1 MARGGINKAI
11 VLEAR
16 HALLAR
22 GQNPSIDAMRIELG
36 NTGSRTTIHRYLK
49 EIEEAEAPMRAPR
62 EPRERFSA
70 ELTNL
75 VSRLLERMT
84 QESGAAITDAQAMF
98 DQQKAELEKQLEVSQ
113 SELASLQR
121 RFDSQRSALE
131 MHEAELQTSQTSLQA
146 ELTRNARLSQSC
158 SDLELRVQEK
168 DEQIRSLEEKHLHS
182 RDALEHYRNAVK
194 EQRDQEQQR
203 HEGQVQQVQ
212 VELRQL
218 QQTLMVKQDE
228 LTRLNRDNERLL
240 SEARQQAKAVA
251 THEDAAA
258 RLTGEIAAM
267 KTAVAKADGAK
278 EALQE
283 QLGLSRAESKRL
295 EEGLS
300 RASAQL
306 AEAQRLSEQ
315 YFAELTQLPQ
325 TTDHP
330 DAENQSKNQIEKRK
344 LQKIKPRES

>member
-16 HALLAR
+16 NALLAR

-49 EIEEAEAPMRAPR
+49 EIEEAEAPIRAPR
-62 EPRERFSA
+62 EPSERFSA

-98 DQQKAELEKQLEVSQ
+98 DRQKAELEKQLEVSQ
-113 SELASLQR
+113 SEFASLQR
-121 RFDSQRSALE
+121 QFDSQRSALE
-131 MHEAELQTSQTSLQA
+131 MQAAELQTSQTSLQT
-146 ELTRNARLSQSC
+146 EITRNARLSQSC

-182 RDALEHYRNAVK
+182 RDALEHYRNAIK
-194 EQRDQEQQR
+194 EQREQEQRR
-203 HEGQVQQVQ
+203 HEGQLQQVQ

-218 QQTLMVKQDE
+218 QQTQILKQDE

-240 SEARQQAKAVA
+240 SETRQQTKSMAMQA
-251 THEDAAA
+251 DAMQ
-258 RLTGEIAAM
+258 RLTGEIADM
-267 KTAVAKADGAK
+267 KIAVAKAEGAK
-278 EALQE
+278 EMLQE
-283 QLGLSRAESKRL
+283 QLAVSSTEVKRL
-295 EEGLS
+295 ECAVALADVQTDEAKNLL
-300 RASAQL
+300 AQAVAELAQL
-306 AEAQRLSEQ
+306 
-315 YFAELTQLPQ
+315 
-325 TTDHP
+325 
-330 DAENQSKNQIEKRK
+330 
-344 LQKIKPRES
+344 LQDGNERNGL

>member
-16 HALLAR
+16 NALLAR

-49 EIEEAEAPMRAPR
+49 EIEEAEAPVRAPR
-62 EPRERFSA
+62 EHSERFSA

-113 SELASLQR
+113 SELASLR
-121 RFDSQRSALE
+121 RELDSQRSALAVQA
-131 MHEAELQTSQTSLQA
+131 AELQTSQTSLQA

-158 SDLELRVQEK
+158 GDLELRVQEK

-240 SEARQQAKAVA
+240 NEARQQAKAAA
-251 THEDAAA
+251 THEDAAV
-258 RLTGEIAAM
+258 RLTGEIAAI

-278 EALQE
+278 ETLQE
-283 QLGLSRAESKRL
+283 QLGLSRAESKQL

-306 AEAQRLSEQ
+306 AEANRLLEQ
-315 YFAELTQLPQ
+315 YSAELTQLRQ
-325 TTDHP
+325 STDHP
-330 DAENQSKNQIEKRK
+330 DAENQAPQNKSKGE
-344 LQKIKPRES
+344 LD

>member
-11 VLEAR
+11 VQKAR
-16 HALLAR
+16 ESLLAR
-22 GQNPSIDAMRIELG
+22 GENPSIDAVRIELG
-36 NTGSRTTIHRYLK
+36 NTGSKTTIHRYLK
-49 EIEEAEAPMRAPR
+49 EIEDFDPRPRAA
-62 EPRERFSA
+62 RERLSD
-70 ELTNL
+70 ELTEL
-75 VSRLLERMT
+75 VAGLLQRMT
-84 QESGAAITDAQAMF
+84 EEGGEALAHAQARF
-98 DQQKAELEKQLEVSQ
+98 DEQRIELEQKLDGLNT
-113 SELASLQR
+113 ELASLQCEV
-121 RFDSQRSALE
+121 DSQKGAL
-131 MHEAELQTSQTSLQA
+131 ALQADKLQICQTSLQA
-146 ELTRNARLSQSC
+146 ELTRNARLSQNC
-158 SDLELRVQEK
+158 SDLEIRVQEK

-182 RDALEHYRNAVK
+182 REALEHYRNAVK

-240 SEARQQAKAVA
+240 SEARQQVKAAA
-251 THEDAAA
+251 TNEDAAI

-283 QLGLSRAESKRL
+283 QLSMSRTESKRL
-295 EEGLS
+295 EEGLAQ
-300 RASAQL
+300 ASAQL

-315 YFAELTQLPQ
+315 YSAELTQLRQ

-330 DAENQSKNQIEKRK
+330 STDK
-344 LQKIKPRES
+344 ESSTR

>member
-11 VLEAR
+11 VQIAR
-16 HALLAR
+16 DSLIAR
-22 GQNPSIDAMRIELG
+22 GVNPSINAVRVELG
-36 NTGSRTTIHRYLK
+36 NTGSMTTIARYLGELGK
-49 EIEEAEAPMRAPR
+49 GDALPMGR
-62 EPRERFSA
+62 RERLSD
-70 ELTNL
+70 ELSGL
-75 VSRLLERMT
+75 VGQVLDRLLE
-84 QESGAAITDAQAMF
+84 EGAEEVAEARAELDQYRASVNEQLAQA
-98 DQQKAELEKQLEVSQ
+98 QA
-113 SELASLQR
+113 
-121 RFDSQRSALE
+121 AL
-131 MHEAELQTSQTSLQA
+131 AELQRQHDNLQAALDIQAGELSTCQSSLQS

-158 SDLELRVQEK
+158 ADLEVRVHEK
-168 DEQIRSLEEKHLHS
+168 DEQVRSLEEKHLHS

-240 SEARQQAKAVA
+240 SEVRQQAKAAA
-251 THEDAAA
+251 THEDAAV
-258 RLTGEIAAM
+258 RLAGEIAAM

-283 QLGLSRAESKRL
+283 QLGLSRAESKLL

-300 RASAQL
+300 RTNVQL

-315 YFAELTQLPQ
+315 YFAELTQLQQ

-330 DAENQSKNQIEKRK
+330 DAENQSKT
-344 LQKIKPRES
+344 ESKTKAPKNKTKGE

>member
-16 HALLAR
+16 KALLAR
-22 GQNPSIDAMRIELG
+22 GENPSIDAVRIELG
-36 NTGSRTTIHRYLK
+36 NTGSKTTIHRYLK
-49 EIEEAEAPMRAPR
+49 EIEDFDPRPRAS
-62 EPRERFSA
+62 RERLSD
-70 ELTNL
+70 ELTEL
-75 VSRLLERMT
+75 VAGLLERMT
-84 QESGAAITDAQAMF
+84 EEGGQAIAHAQGAFEEQRLALEKKYDALNAEFTFLQRQF
-98 DQQKAELEKQLEVSQ
+98 DNQKA
-113 SELASLQR
+113 
-121 RFDSQRSALE
+121 ALE
-131 MHEAELQTSQTSLQA
+131 AQTEELLICQTGLQT
-146 ELTRNARLSQSC
+146 EITRNARLSQNC

-194 EQRDQEQQR
+194 EQRNQEQQR

-218 QQTLMVKQDE
+218 QHSLMLKQDE

-240 SEARQQAKAVA
+240 SEARQQAKAAA
-251 THEDAAA
+251 THEDAAL
-258 RLTGEIAAM
+258 RLSGEIAAM

-278 EALQE
+278 EAFQE
-283 QLGLSRAESKRL
+283 QLSMSRVESKQL
-295 EEGLS
+295 EEGL
-300 RASAQL
+300 AQANAQL

-315 YFAELTQLPQ
+315 HSAELTQLRQ

-330 DAENQSKNQIEKRK
+330 RTDN
-344 LQKIKPRES
+344 ESSTR

>member
-16 HALLAR
+16 NALLAR
-22 GQNPSIDAMRIELG
+22 GQNPSIDAMRVELG

-49 EIEEAEAPMRAPR
+49 EIEEAEAPMRVPR
-62 EPRERFSA
+62 EPSERFSA

-98 DQQKAELEKQLEVSQ
+98 DQQKAELEQQLEASQ
-113 SELASLQR
+113 SALASLQR
-121 RFDSQRSALE
+121 QFDSQRSALE
-131 MHEAELQTSQTSLQA
+131 SQAAELQISQTSLQA

-194 EQRDQEQQR
+194 EQREQEQRR

-212 VELRQL
+212 VELRHL
-218 QQTLMVKQDE
+218 QQTLILKQDE

-240 SEARQQAKAVA
+240 SEARQQAKSMAVQA
-251 THEDAAA
+251 DAMQ
-258 RLTGEIAAM
+258 RLSGEIAGM
-267 KTAVAKADGAK
+267 NTAAAKAEGAK
-278 EALQE
+278 EMLQE
-283 QLGLSRAESKRL
+283 QLAVSSAEVKRL
-295 EEGLS
+295 EGAVALAVGQAGEAKRLL
-300 RASAQL
+300 AQ
-306 AEAQRLSEQ
+306 ATK
-315 YFAELTQLPQ
+315 ELTQLRQ
-325 TTDHP
+325 NDN
-330 DAENQSKNQIEKRK
+330 ERNGQ
-344 LQKIKPRES
+344 